1 MFKDI
6 ENIPPTIPNCRS
18 MLKEETTLLCYRA
31 KHTVAASIR
40 DLATKHHRNL
50 PSPLDVIPP
59 AKDVHNLPFI

>member
-40 DLATKHHRNL
+40 DLATKDHR
-50 PSPLDVIPP
+50 PPHPPIPP
-59 AKDVHNLPFI
+59 